1 MAARPKDRI
10 WIEGER
16 GRFDRFRRVDVTT
29 DVFGEAMATFEV
41 ADDRAWQSM
50 RTLLLPSRELRVVCN
65 GLPVFTGRVDANELP
80 VSCEDGTVIQVVMRT
95 RLADTRIG
103 SARSDV
109 AVQNTSI
116 RDFIL
121 ALYERHGF
129 TADNFLFSPDTDRDI
144 ATGKKPGRRDP
155 VDLEPFVADKAK
167 VLPTETTEAA
177 AKRHL
182 ERHHLML
189 WDSATGLVCV
199 GLPDDRQ
206 LPFYRFE
213 QRRGV
218 CNFRSA
224 RPVNDWGEVPGE
236 IWVYGGGVGNDV
248 LRAPVRGVAVDF
260 DLAISA
266 ANTGQFNRR
275 VILGVQ
281 GAKDLARA
289 NAQARRELAARSR
302 RKAAWEV
309 VADDWTF
316 WDGARATPYAIAT
329 TAEMAVE
336 THAGSAL
343 AGRFLVTGVRKTADA
358 DSGVSSTLT
367 LLAQG
372 LIDPVGANP

>member
-1 MAARPKDRI
+1 MS
-10 WIEGER
+10 
-16 GRFDRFRRVDVTT
+16 T
-29 DVFGEAMATFEV
+29 DIFGEAMGSFEV

-50 RTLLLPSRELRVVCN
+50 RTLLLPSRELRIVCN
-65 GLPVFTGRVDANELP
+65 GLPVLTGRVDCNELP
-80 VSCEDGTVIQVVMRT
+80 VSVEDGTVIQVVVRT

-103 SARSDV
+103 SANPNVR
-109 AVQNTSI
+109 VQNTSI
-116 RDFIL
+116 RDFIV
-121 ALYERHGF
+121 ALYEPHGF
-129 TADNFLFSPDTDRDI
+129 TADDFLFSPDTDRDL
-144 ATGKKPGRRDP
+144 ATGKKVGRRDP

-167 VLPTETTEAA
+167 VLPTETTDAA

-182 ERHHLML
+182 ERHHQML
-189 WDSATGLVCV
+189 WDAATGLICV

-206 LPFYRFE
+206 TPFYRFE

-224 RPVNDWGEVPGE
+224 RPVNDLGEVPGE
-236 IWVYGGGVGNDV
+236 LWVYGGGVGNDV

-266 ANTGQFNRR
+266 ASTGHFNRR

-316 WDGARATPYAIAT
+316 WDGARATPYAIGT

-343 AGRFLVTGVRKTADA
+343 AGRFLVTGVRKSADPEQ
-358 DSGVSSTLT
+358 GVSTTLT